1 MKEPIPIATKPPALL
16 TQLAKSALLGPHLS
30 LWPYRHFL
38 SHLLGVL
45 TFLSL
50 LGRAFLSGPV
60 HGRPTGPEQ
69 QRASTNEGRSTV
81 SWIRVKS
88 SGLEHRLHHPI
99 HHPPP
104 QSPGN
109 PMVSRQHAFCHQ
121 KRNSFA
127 RMRQKGTDAAILSGI
142 RTSFLAH
149 TLHEL
154 PKFIDL
160 ESVTPMLKM
169 YSMRV
174 PNK

>member
-104 QSPGN
+104 AIPRQSDGVKATCVLP
-109 PMVSRQHAFCHQ
+109 PKAKLVR
-121 KRNSFA
+121 
-127 RMRQKGTDAAILSGI
+127 TDAPKGHGRSDSI
-142 RTSFLAH
+142 RNPDIVSSPH
-149 TLHEL
+149 T
-154 PKFIDL
+154 PR
-160 ESVTPMLKM
+160 VTKIYRP
-169 YSMRV
+169 
-174 PNK
+174 